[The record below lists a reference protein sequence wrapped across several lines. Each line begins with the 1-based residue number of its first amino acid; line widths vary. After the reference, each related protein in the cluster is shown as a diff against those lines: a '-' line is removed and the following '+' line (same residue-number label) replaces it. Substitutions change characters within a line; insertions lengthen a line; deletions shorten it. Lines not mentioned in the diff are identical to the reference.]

1 MQEFKQV
8 NNIAMKGLLSGLC
21 SSTSKLKNSMQVL
34 SLYLM
39 CLYDCW
45 CQADEPDDFKLLATL
60 TNYLRMDL
68 TSKPIY
74 TFDCSRPRSN
84 SLQSGNTFCP

>member
-8 NNIAMKGLLSGLC
+8 NNIAMKGLLSGLYR
-21 SSTSKLKNSMQVL
+21 STSKLKNPMQVL

-45 CQADEPDDFKLLATL
+45 CQEDEPLIPLTAVVWGVTHFKVGTPFAH
-60 TNYLRMDL
+60 R
-68 TSKPIY
+68 
-74 TFDCSRPRSN
+74 
-84 SLQSGNTFCP
+84 